1 MKNAYLAICYACN
14 EDCKFCPCSKKEKN
28 KKMLT
33 DINEL
38 KKTVDEFEQDGV
50 TDITISGG
58 EPTLHPNL
66 SILIAYIQSKKIK
79 VTVLSNGERFCDSNF
94 IKQFIEDV
102 NIDLLKI
109 ITTLHG
115 SNPLEHEIA
124 NRSRGSFDRTI
135 KGLHNL
141 IENGVK
147 VIIKHCITKENYRK
161 LLDFYEYC
169 DQEFLANVDIQLCS
183 IDYSGIPKEELDAQ
197 KLSFREVKPF
207 LEEVFDYHKSQKEGG
222 NVRKLYCINIPLCS
236 CDVFYWNYFTF
247 RKKKMYSKYKDP
259 RNKEIEN
266 ISDNV
271 GIHTEY
277 CKGCK
282 AIDLCNGTYYTA
294 FDVVGKELIQPL
306 REKESRNICHNEQVH
321 YPEFF
326 MIDLTNRCNLH
337 CRYCLRNVDINGKS
351 VSNETLIDICKYI
364 VKYCDENRLRDIT
377 IQPWGGE
384 PLLELD
390 KILLM
395 SKYVSPR
402 NTKVH
407 FSIETNAVLLSEEI
421 INTLYDHKIGLGIS
435 IDGYKEI
442 HNLQRVFV
450 DGRGS
455 HEIVEKNLMLAKK
468 RYGKRLG
475 TITTV
480 TKYNA
485 PYCEQI
491 LEYFVHT
498 LKLSNV
504 KFNYVHESMFTR
516 CDDLCLSTEEIA
528 KTELKIL
535 NKLVELNEKGYTIKE
550 HNIGVKIKNL
560 ITGKYSD
567 ICNSCGCQGG
577 RKMIVFDMYGN
588 IFPCELTDIPNE
600 SIGSIYDDITLP
612 KIILEAENKRDF
624 YVLKTDAKC
633 AKCSWY
639 PFCKG
644 GCTVRTI
651 SAKRRPPNI
660 DEIECAVNTSLYPAL
675 TKLISERPE
684 IAYRLS
690 N

>member
-1 MKNAYLAICYACN
+1 MKNAYLAICYVCN
-14 EDCKFCPCSKKEKN
+14 EDCKFCPCSKNEKK

-33 DINEL
+33 DISEL

-58 EPTLHPNL
+58 EPTLHPDL
-66 SILIAYIQSKKIK
+66 SVLISYIQSKKIK
-79 VTVLSNGERFCDSNF
+79 VTVLSNGEKFCDSNF
-94 IKQFIEDV
+94 IKKFIDE
-102 NIDLLKI
+102 IDINLIKI

-115 SNPLEHEIA
+115 SISLEHEMA
-124 NRSRGSFDRTI
+124 NRTIGSFDRTI
-135 KGLHNL
+135 KGLQNL

-147 VIIKHCITKENYRK
+147 VIIKHCITRDNYRK
-161 LLDFYEYC
+161 LLEFYQYC
-169 DQEFLANVDIQLCS
+169 DQEFSENVDIQLCS
-183 IDYSGIPKEELDAQ
+183 IDYCGIPKEELNDQ
-197 KLSFREVKPF
+197 RLSFREVKPF
-207 LEEVFDYHKSQKEGG
+207 LEEVFDYHISRKKVG
-222 NVRKLYCINIPLCS
+222 NERKLYCINIPLCS

-247 RKKKMYSKYKDP
+247 RHKKMYSRYKDP
-259 RNKEIEN
+259 RNKTIEN

-271 GIHTEY
+271 GVHTEY

-294 FDVVGKELIQPL
+294 YDVVGEELIQPL
-306 REKESRNICHNEQVH
+306 YEKDSKDMCRGDQIH

-337 CRYCLRNVDINGKS
+337 CKYCLRNVDMKGKS
-351 VSNETLIDICKYI
+351 ISDKAVKDICNYI
-364 VKYCDENRLRDIT
+364 VEYCDEYRLRDIT

-395 SKYVSPR
+395 RKCISPK

-407 FSIETNAVLLSEEI
+407 FSIETNAVLLNEKI
-421 INTLYDHKIGLGIS
+421 LKILYDNKIGLGIS
-435 IDGYKEI
+435 IDGYEEI
-442 HNLQRVFV
+442 HNLQRVYI
-450 DGRGS
+450 DGRGT
-455 HEIVEKNLMLAKK
+455 HEIVETNLLLAQKK
-468 RYGKRLG
+468 YGERLG
-475 TITTV
+475 TITTI

-485 PYCEQI
+485 PYVEQL

-504 KFNYVHESMFTR
+504 KFNYVHASMFTQ
-516 CDDLCLSTEEIA
+516 CDALCLSKEEIA
-528 KTELKIL
+528 ETELKIL
-535 NKLVELNEKGYTIKE
+535 NKLVELNEKGYCIKE
-550 HNIGVKIKNL
+550 YNIGVKIKNL

-567 ICNSCGCQGG
+567 ICNSCGCLGG

-588 IFPCELTDIPNE
+588 IFPCELTDTADE
-600 SIGSIYDDITLP
+600 SIGSIYDETTLP
-612 KIILEAENKRDF
+612 EIILEAKNKRDF
-624 YVLKTDAKC
+624 YVAKKNEKC
-633 AKCSWY
+633 ETCSWY

-675 TKLISERPE
+675 TKLISENPE
-684 IAYRLS
+684 IANRLS